1 VDEPQLLWTACAGVL
16 REQVSEAVWLSSFAN
31 VTALSD
37 DGARFV
43 LSVPSPWVKQRIES
57 RYLDLVRA
65 ALADVGAARS
75 DLHIEIR
82 SDGAE
87 AENLTADPLD
97 VLGFARQDDD
107 ATSRTEPQGD
117 GIRGNG
123 MQNNGAHIVDQ
134 PLRERSGDT
143 LNPKYT
149 FDAFVI
155 GSSNRFA
162 HAAALTVAER
172 PGLAYNPLFVYG
184 DAGLGKTHLLQA
196 IGHYVHENYR
206 GYRVRYVS
214 SETFLNE
221 FVDSIRTGVGDSFKR
236 RYRGVDVLMVDDIQF
251 FERGKETLEEFF
263 HTFNAL
269 HETGRQIVLSSDRR
283 PDDLPALEDRL
294 RTRFKAGLVTDIQP
308 PDLETRLAI
317 LRKKA
322 ESQSAQVSD
331 AVLEYIATHITDNIR
346 ELEGALTRVQ
356 AYASLYNEPM
366 SVESAERVLRD
377 LLDDRQPR
385 VITSERIVEASSKM
399 FGLSEAELLSS
410 SRTRPLV
417 LARQIAM
424 YVCRENTDLSFPQIA
439 KAFGKSDH
447 TTVIHAVQK
456 IERQMSEKR
465 QIYDLVNELTQL
477 IKNST

>member
-1 VDEPQLLWTACAGVL
+1 MDEPQLLWTACADVL
-16 REQVSEAVWLSSFAN
+16 REQVSEAVWLSSFAEI
-31 VTALSD
+31 TPLTGDESLL
-37 DGARFV
+37 V
-43 LSVPSPWVKQRIES
+43 LAVPSPWVKERIET
-57 RYLDLVRA
+57 RYLEMVRA
-65 ALADVGAARS
+65 ALADVGAGGTE
-75 DLHIEIR
+75 LQIEIR
-82 SDGAE
+82 PDTAE
-87 AENLTADPLD
+87 TSQASDPLD
-97 VLGFARQDDD
+97 ALGFPSEEADRRD
-107 ATSRTEPQGD
+107 RTVGSH
-117 GIRGNG
+117 GNG
-123 MQNNGAHIVDQ
+123 THTNGAQIIDR
-134 PLRERSGDT
+134 PNRERSGDT
-143 LNPKYT
+143 LNPRYT

-269 HETGRQIVLSSDRR
+269 HESGRQIVLSSDRR

-322 ESQSAQVSD
+322 EPHTAQIPDV
-331 AVLEYIATHITDNIR
+331 VLEYIATHITDNIR
-346 ELEGALTRVQ
+346 ELEGALTRVS
-356 AYASLYNEPM
+356 AYASLYNEPLT
-366 SVESAERVLRD
+366 VESAERVLARPAQ
-377 LLDDRQPR
+377 RPPAPR
-385 VITSERIVEASSKM
+385 HH
-399 FGLSEAELLSS
+399 G
-410 SRTRPLV
+410 
-417 LARQIAM
+417 
-424 YVCRENTDLSFPQIA
+424 
-439 KAFGKSDH
+439 
-447 TTVIHAVQK
+447 
-456 IERQMSEKR
+456 
-465 QIYDLVNELTQL
+465 
-477 IKNST
+477 

>member
-1 VDEPQLLWTACAGVL
+1 VEEPQLLWTACAGVL
-16 REQVSEAVWLSSFAN
+16 REQVSETVWLSSFAN

-37 DGARFV
+37 GDARLV
-43 LSVPSPWVKQRIES
+43 LSVPSPWVKQRIET
-57 RYLDLVRA
+57 RYLEMVRA
-65 ALADVGAARS
+65 ALADVGAAGT
-75 DLHIEIR
+75 DLRIEIR
-82 SDGAE
+82 ADAAE
-87 AENLTADPLD
+87 PTAPATDPLD
-97 VLGFARQDDD
+97 VLGFPGNEPDHRNGGT
-107 ATSRTEPQGD
+107 ATHG
-117 GIRGNG
+117 
-123 MQNNGAHIVDQ
+123 NGAHTAAPQ
-134 PLRERSGDT
+134 PVERTVRDRSGDT

-149 FDAFVI
+149 FDGFVI
-155 GSSNRFA
+155 GASNRFA

-206 GYRVRYVS
+206 GYQVRYVS

-221 FVDSIRTGVGDSFKR
+221 FVDSIRTGIGDSFKR
-236 RYRGVDVLMVDDIQF
+236 RYRGVDVLMVDDVQF
-251 FERGKETLEEFF
+251 LERGKETLEEFF

-269 HETGRQIVLSSDRR
+269 HESGRQIVLSSDRR

-322 ESQSAQVSD
+322 ESHPAQIPD

-346 ELEGALTRVQ
+346 ELEGALTRVS

-377 LLDDRQPR
+377 LLDRESR
-385 VITSERIVEASSKM
+385 VITVERILDVSSKM
-399 FGLSEAELLSS
+399 FGLSQAELLSS

-417 LARQIAM
+417 NARQIAM
-424 YVCRENTDLSFPQIA
+424 YVCRELTDLSFPQIA
-439 KAFGKSDH
+439 KGFGKSDH

-456 IERQMSEKR
+456 IEKQMGEKR
-465 QIYDLVNELTQL
+465 QTYDQVNELTQR
-477 IKNST
+477 IKNAS

>member
-31 VTALSD
+31 ITALSD
-37 DGARFV
+37 DGSQLV
-43 LSVPSPWVKQRIES
+43 LSVPSHWVKERIES
-57 RYLDLVRA
+57 RYLEMVRA
-65 ALADVGAARS
+65 ALADVGAPRT
-75 DLHIEIR
+75 DLLIEIR
-82 SDGAE
+82 PDIAE
-87 AENLTADPLD
+87 LGPVADDPLD
-97 VLGFARQDDD
+97 GLGFPREDQDPAGRTTGRQGNG
-107 ATSRTEPQGD
+107 SRT
-117 GIRGNG
+117 
-123 MQNNGAHIVDQ
+123 NGAEIVDH
-134 PLRERSGDT
+134 PLRERTSDT

-251 FERGKETLEEFF
+251 LERGKETLEEFF

-317 LRKKA
+317 VRKKS
-322 ESQSAQVSD
+322 ESHPAQISD

-346 ELEGALTRVQ
+346 ELEGALTRVS

-385 VITSERIVEASSKM
+385 IITTERILEATTKM
-399 FGLSEAELLSS
+399 FGLSRDELLSS

-417 LARQIAM
+417 NARQIAM
-424 YVCRENTDLSFPQIA
+424 YVCRELTDLSFPQIA

-456 IERQMSEKR
+456 IERQMGEKR
-465 QIYDLVNELTQL
+465 QIYDQVNELTQL
-477 IKNST
+477 IRNAT

>member
-1 VDEPQLLWTACAGVL
+1 VDEPQLLWTTCAGVL

-37 DGARFV
+37 DGTCLV
-43 LSVPSPWVKQRIES
+43 LSVPSHWVKERIEG
-57 RYLDLVRA
+57 RYLEMVRA
-65 ALADVGAARS
+65 ALADVGAART
-75 DLHIEIR
+75 DLQIEIR
-82 SDGAE
+82 PDSAE
-87 AENLTADPLD
+87 LGPVANDPLE
-97 VLGFARQDDD
+97 VLGFQSDDED
-107 ATSRTEPQGD
+107 HPSRNTTRETSVSNSTSAQV
-117 GIRGNG
+117 
-123 MQNNGAHIVDQ
+123 VDR
-134 PLRERSGDT
+134 PLRERTGDT

-317 LRKKA
+317 LRKKS
-322 ESQSAQVSD
+322 ESHPAQISD

-346 ELEGALTRVQ
+346 ELEGALTRVS

-385 VITSERIVEASSKM
+385 VITAERILEATSKM
-399 FGLSEAELLSS
+399 FGLSRDELLSS

-417 LARQIAM
+417 NARQIAM
-424 YVCRENTDLSFPQIA
+424 YVCRELTDLSFPQIA

-456 IERQMSEKR
+456 IERQMGEKR
-465 QIYDLVNELTQL
+465 QIYDQVYELTQL
-477 IKNST
+477 IRNAT

>member
-1 VDEPQLLWTACAGVL
+1 VDEPQLLWTACANVL
-16 REQVSEAVWLSSFAN
+16 REQVSEAVWLSSFAEATP
-31 VTALSD
+31 VGR
-37 DGARFV
+37 DGETLV
-43 LSVPSPWVKQRIES
+43 LAVPSSWVKERIEG
-57 RYLDLVRA
+57 RYLGMVRA
-65 ALADVGAARS
+65 ALADVGAGHVGIRV
-75 DLHIEIR
+75 EIH
-82 SDGAE
+82 AE
-87 AENLTADPLD
+87 PQTAAPADPGEARDPLGT
-97 VLGFARQDDD
+97 LGF
-107 ATSRTEPQGD
+107 EPD
-117 GIRGNG
+117 GVTGSGPIGTRSTANG
-123 MQNNGAHIVDQ
+123 QNGDQ
-134 PLRERSGDT
+134 PVQPPRERPSDM
-143 LNPKYT
+143 LNPRYT

-184 DAGLGKTHLLQA
+184 HAGLGKTHLLQA

-236 RYRGVDVLMVDDIQF
+236 RYRGVDLLMVDDIQF

-269 HETGRQIVLSSDRR
+269 HESGRQIVLSSDRR

-294 RTRFKAGLVTDIQP
+294 RTRFKAGLVTDILP

-322 ESQSAQVSD
+322 ESHTTQIPD

-346 ELEGALTRVQ
+346 ELEGALTRVS
-356 AYASLYNEPM
+356 AFTSLYNEPL

-377 LLDDRQPR
+377 LLNDHQPR
-385 VITSERIVEASSKM
+385 VITTERILGATSAM
-399 FGLSEAELLSS
+399 FGLSQEELLSS

-417 LARQIAM
+417 NARQIAM
-424 YVCRENTDLSFPQIA
+424 YVCRELTDLSFPQIA

-456 IERQMSEKR
+456 IEKQMGEKR
-465 QIYDLVNELTQL
+465 QIYDQVNELTQL
-477 IKNST
+477 IKNGT